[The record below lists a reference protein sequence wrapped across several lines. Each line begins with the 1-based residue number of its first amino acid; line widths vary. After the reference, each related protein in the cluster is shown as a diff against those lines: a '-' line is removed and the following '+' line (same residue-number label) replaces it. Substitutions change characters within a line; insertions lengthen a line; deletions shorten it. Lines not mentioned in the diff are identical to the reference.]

1 MKNYPVLAQKL
12 FRKQIVFSTIM
23 IVVALIMGLVYREV
37 SRVFFQKLTMEQQLI
52 YGHDMSLIHG
62 HTFLLGVAIPLV
74 LACFTLIVLPGLT
87 EKRLKNMNIR
97 FTAYMFAASVA
108 LALMVYK
115 GLAFIM
121 GAGLPLETIDTGL
134 FWGNRVFRG
143 ILFGLSHVTI
153 FWSVGEIMMGLAL
166 STKVKNTK

>member
-1 MKNYPVLAQKL
+1 
-12 FRKQIVFSTIM
+12 
-23 IVVALIMGLVYREV
+23 
-37 SRVFFQKLTMEQQLI
+37 
-52 YGHDMSLIHG
+52 MSLIHG